1 MKDEIKKTNRQIKRL
16 TLNTKEWEVI
26 GTLGLSLSLYVA
38 IAPQTAM
45 RPKGFIWLI
54 TVDASSPPTLSKKQ
68 STPLGAPS
76 FNASSAFVFRYKLKN
91 NNLQ

>member
-1 MKDEIKKTNRQIKRL
+1 ML
-16 TLNTKEWEVI
+16 TLNTKEWLVM
-26 GTLGLSLSLYVA
+26 GTLGFVLSLYVA

-54 TVDASSPPTLSKKQ
+54 TMDASSPPTLSKKQ

-76 FNASSAFVFRYKLKN
+76 FNASSAFVWKKKIQKDSVF
-91 NNLQ
+91 